1 MHTLVHNFSILGR
14 VNRDK
19 YCDIKLL
26 TECGSVITAH
36 KVILGCVSKKLS
48 QSFDKY
54 PEQSEIKVR
63 NVKIDI
69 LKKVIDFVYSG
80 KVHLAN
86 QMELSDFADAFTIL
100 NMYVGQKFSSV
111 IKNINS
117 VTADSSEKSSQEVI
131 YTCEVCEKSY
141 DTQKQLCRH
150 KRDKHLDKKQ
160 TVMYKCEKC
169 GKQSTIRELFNTA
182 PVRLERGKDQ
192 RSLKRKMY
200 VFCRES

>member
-63 NVKIDI
+63 NVKIYI

-169 GKQSTIRELFNTA
+169 GKQSIN
-182 PVRLERGKDQ
+182 Q
-192 RSLKRKMY
+192 RVVQYCPCKTRKRKRSKKFEKEN
-200 VFCRES
+200 VCIL